1 METIRL
7 GLVFQNE
14 ILVGCDA
21 SLHIAEKINTFS
33 WNCS

>member
-21 SLHIAEKINTFS
+21 SLHIANGKYQNQ
-33 WNCS
+33 

>member
-14 ILVGCDA
+14 ILVRCDV
-21 SLHIAEKINTFS
+21 SLHIANRKYQNQ
-33 WNCS
+33 